1 YDLNGKVIAQYQYT
15 ALQDVSGW
23 ASKDIVTAANVTVS
37 KTTANLTRFVYNK
50 DGLEIYRIDAEGA
63 VTETQYNELG
73 KVAHVLQYD
82 KVVTLTGEA
91 LTADGIKTALTTAK
105 ASAQTQSYYYDALGR
120 MVYSMNAAGYVT
132 RNVYNA
138 LNQIIQVWDFRVAT
152 TLARNSTF
160 AQMNAVYTVS
170 PPAYFIHY
178 MYYDKLGRKVYDLNQ
193 HEILTRYRY
202 DELGNLIGKKE
213 TTLSYKTV
221 LDLLRTK
228 DAAGNLS
235 ARPPASIENYDAG
248 LALLTEAQY
257 RETNYDYFHVGSL
270 FIVSRKL
277 KNIFEEKKVLAEYF
291 LINLYK
297 ENGEYL
303 EEEYFF
309 VNLLKKIDCI
319 NKIDSK
325 YSEEDGFIDEIYK
338 LVIDEDKAKN
348 EVLFRVDKTFNNI
361 ILVHDSL
368 SDVIKKSGCTG
379 VNFIK
384 VDDWKW

>member
-1 YDLNGKVIAQYQYT
+1 MYLVWKSDINNEAYYT
-15 ALQDVSGW
+15 RGAIR
-23 ASKDIVTAANVTVS
+23 DINVL
-37 KTTANLTRFVYNK
+37 K
-50 DGLEIYRIDAEGA
+50 
-63 VTETQYNELG
+63 
-73 KVAHVLQYD
+73 
-82 KVVTLTGEA
+82 
-91 LTADGIKTALTTAK
+91 GIK
-105 ASAQTQSYYYDALGR
+105 
-120 MVYSMNAAGYVT
+120 
-132 RNVYNA
+132 
-138 LNQIIQVWDFRVAT
+138 LNKGE
-152 TLARNSTF
+152 TLSNK
-160 AQMNAVYTVS
+160 NLK
-170 PPAYFIHY
+170 I
-178 MYYDKLGRKVYDLNQ
+178 DID
-193 HEILTRYRY
+193 
-202 DELGNLIGKKE
+202 LIGK
-213 TTLSYKTV
+213 YQ
-221 LDLLRTK
+221 
-228 DAAGNLS
+228 
-235 ARPPASIENYDAG
+235 PA
-248 LALLTEAQY
+248 
-257 RETNYDYFHVGSL
+257 DYFHVGSL

-297 ENGEYL
+297 ENSEYL

>member
-1 YDLNGKVIAQYQYT
+1 
-15 ALQDVSGW
+15 
-23 ASKDIVTAANVTVS
+23 
-37 KTTANLTRFVYNK
+37 
-50 DGLEIYRIDAEGA
+50 
-63 VTETQYNELG
+63 
-73 KVAHVLQYD
+73 D
-82 KVVTLTGEA
+82 KVVTLAGEA